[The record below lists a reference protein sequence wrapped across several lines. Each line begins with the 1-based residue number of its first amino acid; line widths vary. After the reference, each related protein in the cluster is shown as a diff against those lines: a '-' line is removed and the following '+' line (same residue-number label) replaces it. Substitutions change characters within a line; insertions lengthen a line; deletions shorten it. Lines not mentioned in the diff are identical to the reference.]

1 MVEVEAERLLL
12 RGWRDEDLEPYARMC
27 ADPEVMRFIGG
38 GSILTREESDG
49 QISRFL
55 RHWDERGFGLWVLEE
70 KEGGA
75 FVGFAGLAHQEDWV
89 RGEHKTE
96 VGWRLDRAF
105 WGRGLATEAA
115 RASVAY
121 GFETLGLERII
132 SIIQPEN
139 RGSRRV
145 AEKAGLTL
153 RGETL
158 WRDTTVLW
166 YAVDRQDQPADLWPE
181 I

>member
-1 MVEVEAERLLL
+1 MVEVETERLLL
-12 RGWRDEDLEPYARMC
+12 RRWRDEDLEPYARMC
-27 ADPEVMRFIGG
+27 ADPEVMRFIGN
-38 GSILTREESDG
+38 GSVLTREESDG
-49 QISRFL
+49 QILRFL
-55 RHWDERGFGLWVLEE
+55 RHWDERGFVLWVLEE

-89 RGEHKTE
+89 EGAHKTE

-139 RGSRRV
+139 RASRRV
-145 AEKAGLTL
+145 AEKAGLSL
-153 RGETL
+153 RGETR
-158 WRDTTVLW
+158 WRGTTVLW
-166 YAVDRQDQPADLWPE
+166 YAVDRQDQPANLWPE